1 MINIKTFR
9 LTLFALALLLGSVSL
24 GNANRIA
31 ILPVE
36 DLSQGGNGVNF
47 TTTHI
52 LGEILRDKGFFIAD
66 HEDVISFMVKNRVR
80 WLGQLSSPYIR
91 RLQEELQVEYL
102 LLGSFSQRRESPS
115 IALSLNLQLIRTKD
129 ARIVWS
135 SSAELN
141 DAEQVS
147 LLGLSKQMDMEEIEK
162 RVAEKALSSIP
173 VALEPAPAVEVQH
186 RIESVHL
193 TPQMVKPGKLIHC
206 RIKLEGSPSTL
217 VQTTISFF
225 IDEQIIEAQYN
236 EGENAFIASWPAGT
250 ADKHYAVS
258 ATIKQGKV
266 LNREI
271 RVGHYCVDGRAP
283 ELNLQVIGQELN
295 GIVILQKQ
303 IQILPQLKN
312 PEPINRWQMTVRDEN
327 GNQVMG
333 DKGDQGLPS
342 HFSWWGQGKNGGL
355 VQDGFYAIDLTVWD
369 RAGNSAST
377 QESIRVVRAK
387 PNMILDMEKQE
398 DNLAINLKYD
408 GEIPLAYWRLQIRNP
423 NGSIIAERSGTDSSQ
438 EINLPLKATATQ
450 DISYRLY
457 AQDMLGNHLQRD
469 ETPVSSETETT
480 EETEDTDSDFLA
492 DLEGKQLVLGGVW
505 AEDF

>member
-1 MINIKTFR
+1 MINLKTFR
-9 LTLFALALLLGSVSL
+9 LILFALALLLGSVSL
-24 GNANRIA
+24 GNASRIA

-47 TTTHI
+47 TTAHI
-52 LGEILRDKGFFIAD
+52 LGEILRDKGFNIAD

-102 LLGSFSQRRESPS
+102 LLGSFNQRRESPS
-115 IALSLNLQLIRTKD
+115 IALSLNLQLIRTRD
-129 ARIVWS
+129 SRIIWS
-135 SSAELN
+135 SGAELN
-141 DAEQVS
+141 DAEQVR

-173 VALEPAPAVEVQH
+173 VALEPAPVVNVQH

-193 TPQMVKPGKLIHC
+193 TPQMVKPGEQIHA

-217 VQTTISFF
+217 AQTTISFF
-225 IDEQIIEAQYN
+225 IGEQIIEAQYD
-236 EGENAFIASWPAGT
+236 EGENAFIASWPSGT

-258 ATIKQGKV
+258 ASIAQDNVTS
-266 LNREI
+266 REI
-271 RVGHYCVDGRAP
+271 RVGHYCVDGRSP

-303 IQILPQLKN
+303 IQILPLLKK
-312 PEPINRWQMTVRDEN
+312 PEPISRWQMTVHDEN
-327 GNQVMG
+327 GNQVME

-342 HFSWWGQGKNGGL
+342 RFSWWGQGKNGGL

-369 RAGNSAST
+369 RAGNSASS

-387 PNMILDMEKQE
+387 PNMILAMDKQE
-398 DNLAINLKYD
+398 DNLAVSLKYD
-408 GEIPLAYWRLQIRNP
+408 GEIPLAYWRLQIRNHD
-423 NGSIIAERSGTDSSQ
+423 GTIIAERSGTDSSQ
-438 EINLPLKATATQ
+438 NLNLPLKATANQ

-457 AQDMLGNHLQRD
+457 AQDMLGNRLQRE
-469 ETPVSSETETT
+469 ETPVGPETETT
-480 EETEDTDSDFLA
+480 EETKDTDIDFLA
-492 DLEGKQLVLGGVW
+492 DLEGKQVALGGVW